1 MFSFDLSNAFGTP
14 SAGFDGDRLFGFT
27 YAGSNGDA
35 TLFATYDVTQ
45 SDLSSPVTILVNDG
59 IGGLSTR
66 TLDLP
71 VSLTAVPEPS
81 LFAALAGLLVLA
93 STVIRRRF

>member
-1 MFSFDLSNAFGTP
+1 MSNAFGTP